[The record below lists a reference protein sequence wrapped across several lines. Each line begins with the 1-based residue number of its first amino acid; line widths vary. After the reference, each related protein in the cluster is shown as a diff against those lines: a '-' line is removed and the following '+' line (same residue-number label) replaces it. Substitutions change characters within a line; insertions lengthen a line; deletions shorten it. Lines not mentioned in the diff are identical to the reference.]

1 MNRQYISKAEY
12 RPASPIARAT
22 ENLLTVFDCLIEFF
36 ADTAVLA
43 GIRVMMATLC
53 FFAFV
58 FVIGAVEST
67 AITLGG
73 GIMLSIMLFGI
84 AFLSVYGLHSRETN

>member
-12 RPASPIARAT
+12 RPASPIVRAT
-22 ENLLTVFDCLIEFF
+22 ESLLTIFDCLIEFF

-43 GIRVMMATLC
+43 GIRVMLSTLC

-58 FVIGAVEST
+58 FVIGAVE
-67 AITLGG
+67 AEAVTLGG
-73 GIMLSIMLFGI
+73 GILLSIMLFGI
-84 AFLSVYGLHSRETN
+84 AFLSVYGLHSRKAN